1 MTNIWKNAMIS
12 KSKSKRH
19 EGDKMDKEHSRENL
33 QKEEKNIEERTVTE
47 DKTEESSSAEEAN
60 GEEIT
65 ADKPVAREAWNTV
78 YSREKRL
85 EELRRK
91 RMEAASKATNQQ
103 KKEPKQSVQN
113 DDHSASSADIE
124 KKSFHSEVVT
134 EEKEISDTTDNR
146 TEEKTVEEKTK
157 KSSVKSVSG
166 HLNMEK
172 IKKQLRRNITLWK
185 SEREMQKKRHANIRT
200 ELTPQEYGK
209 YLVREWFGGEWK
221 TSIITPI
228 LGVGVLILC
237 MNMIQGAAG
246 KSIPEPETEIQ
257 TESET
262 AYVYPEKDITIGSTG
277 CMLLHSPFIDSYP
290 DAEGNYD
297 FSTIYKYITPYYSA
311 PDFMTCEFEGSLAG
325 PDAGYSGYP
334 LFLSP
339 DVIIENIKDSGVDL
353 QFLATN
359 HVYDGGSDGFHR
371 TMQVYDEK
379 NIAFSGIREN
389 STAKQY
395 VVEEINGIKVGFIDY
410 VYETDGEGTNLNG
423 IPLMQED
430 WDLVNSFDYN
440 DLDSFYK
447 EMQSNIASM
456 KSEGAQ
462 FIIAQM
468 HWGIEYQLEEAD
480 YQDEIAQKLCDLGVN
495 AIIGGHPHCE
505 QPIDVLDTSDGSG
518 HMFCIYSEGNAL
530 SNQRTYLMDEMPT
543 GHTEDGAMVT
553 LTLHQD
559 SDGSVSIKDVDLL
572 PTWVYRYQDNDGSK
586 YYILPLDDVA
596 NIEKTTGISDIQQE
610 AQDSY
615 DRTMEELGPGLEK
628 AKQIF
633 GGSSVSTATAD
644 NKISN
649 TGTGSSLMNLG
660 VE

>member
-1 MTNIWKNAMIS
+1 
-12 KSKSKRH
+12 
-19 EGDKMDKEHSRENL
+19 MDEEHSRENL

-124 KKSFHSEVVT
+124 KKNHHLASET
-134 EEKEISDTTDNR
+134 ETCSMADTPEND
-146 TEEKTVEEKTK
+146 TEEKTVEEKPK
-157 KSSVKSVSG
+157 KSSAKSVSG
-166 HLNMEK
+166 GLNLEK

-237 MNMIQGAAG
+237 MNVIHGAAG
-246 KSIPEPETEIQ
+246 KSVPEQETEIQ

-262 AYVYPEKDITIGSTG
+262 AYIYPEKDITIGSTG

-325 PDAGYSGYP
+325 TDAGYSGYP

-389 STAKQY
+389 SSAKQY
-395 VVEEINGIKVGFIDY
+395 VVEEINGVKVGFIDY
-410 VYETDGEGTNLNG
+410 VYETDGTGTNLNG

-480 YQDEIAQKLCDLGVN
+480 YQDEMAQKLCDLGVN

-543 GHTEDGAMVT
+543 GHTEDGVMVT
-553 LTLHQD
+553 LTLHQNN
-559 SDGSVSIKDVDLL
+559 DGSVEIKDVDLL

>member
-1 MTNIWKNAMIS
+1 M
-12 KSKSKRH
+12 R
-19 EGDKMDKEHSRENL
+19 
-33 QKEEKNIEERTVTE
+33 EKNMDEEHNRESLQNEETE
-47 DKTEESSSAEEAN
+47 
-60 GEEIT
+60 
-65 ADKPVAREAWNTV
+65 KPIVREAWNTV

-91 RMEAASKATNQQ
+91 RMAEAQTQ
-103 KKEPKQSVQN
+103 KKKADDKAVLPDLDPEETDPEETEDIPK
-113 DDHSASSADIE
+113 
-124 KKSFHSEVVT
+124 KK
-134 EEKEISDTTDNR
+134 
-146 TEEKTVEEKTK
+146 KTVK
-157 KSSVKSVSG
+157 KLTSTT
-166 HLNMEK
+166 LNLDT
-172 IKKQLRRNITLWK
+172 IKKYCKKTFNLWK
-185 SEREMQKKRHANIRT
+185 SEREMQRKRHANIRT

-209 YLVREWFGGEWK
+209 YLVREWFSGEWK
-221 TSIITPI
+221 TSLITPVVGI
-228 LGVGVLILC
+228 GVIMLC
-237 MNMIQGAAG
+237 VNVIHGAGGINKA
-246 KSIPEPETEIQ
+246 IPETEIQ

-262 AYVYPEKDITIGSTG
+262 ETTYIYPEKDITIGSTG

-297 FSTIYKYITPYYSA
+297 FSSIYKYITPYYSA

-339 DVIIENIKDSGVDL
+339 DVIIENIRDAGVDL
-353 QFLATN
+353 QFLASN

-371 TMQVYDEK
+371 TMEVYNQK
-379 NIAFSGIREN
+379 SIAFSGVREKN
-389 STAKQY
+389 TDKQY
-395 VVEEINGIKVGFIDY
+395 TIEDINGIKVGFIDY

-430 WDLVNSFDYN
+430 WDLVNTFDYN
-440 DLDSFYK
+440 DLNSFYT
-447 EMQSNIASM
+447 EIQHNIASM
-456 KSEGAQ
+456 KTEGAQ

-468 HWGIEYQLEEAD
+468 HWGTEYQLEEST
-480 YQDEIAQKLCDLGVN
+480 YQDEMAQKLCDLGVN

-505 QPIDVLDTSDGSG
+505 QPIDVLNASNGSG

-543 GHTEDGAMVT
+543 GHTEDGVMVT

-559 SDGSVSIKDVDLL
+559 SNGNVTIKDIDLL
-572 PTWVYRYQDNDGSK
+572 PTWVYRYQDNAGSK

-596 NIEKTTGISDIQQE
+596 NIETTTGISDIKQE

-615 DRTMEELGPGLEK
+615 DRTMEELGPGLKK
-628 AKQIF
+628 AKQVF
-633 GGSSVSTATAD
+633 GGSSET
-644 NKISN
+644 N
-649 TGTGSSLMNLG
+649 TGLKKSTGSTHITLG

>member
-33 QKEEKNIEERTVTE
+33 QKEEKNIEECTVAE
-47 DKTEESSSAEEAN
+47 EKTEESSSAEEAN

-85 EELRRK
+85 EELRRR

-103 KKEPKQSVQN
+103 KKDPKQSVQN
-113 DDHSASSADIE
+113 DDNSQSNTNIE

-166 HLNMEK
+166 HLNLEK

-480 YQDEIAQKLCDLGVN
+480 YQDEIAQKLCDMGVN

-543 GHTEDGAMVT
+543 GHTEDGVMVT
-553 LTLHQD
+553 LTLHQNG
-559 SDGSVSIKDVDLL
+559 DGSVEIKDIDLL

-633 GGSSVSTATAD
+633 GGSSVSTATTD
-644 NKISN
+644 NKTSN

>member
-1 MTNIWKNAMIS
+1 
-12 KSKSKRH
+12 
-19 EGDKMDKEHSRENL
+19 MDEEHNRESL
-33 QKEEKNIEERTVTE
+33 QNEETE
-47 DKTEESSSAEEAN
+47 
-60 GEEIT
+60 
-65 ADKPVAREAWNTV
+65 KPIVREAWNTV

-91 RMEAASKATNQQ
+91 RMAEAQTQIKKA
-103 KKEPKQSVQN
+103 
-113 DDHSASSADIE
+113 DDKAVLPDLDP
-124 KKSFHSEVVT
+124 
-134 EEKEISDTTDNR
+134 EEKEDIPKKKKAVKKPTSSTLNLDT
-146 TEEKTVEEKTK
+146 
-157 KSSVKSVSG
+157 
-166 HLNMEK
+166 
-172 IKKQLRRNITLWK
+172 IKKHCKKTFNLWK
-185 SEREMQKKRHANIRT
+185 SEREMQRKRHANIRT

-209 YLVREWFGGEWK
+209 YLVREWFSGEWK
-221 TSIITPI
+221 TSLITPVI
-228 LGVGVLILC
+228 GIGVIMLC
-237 MNMIQGAAG
+237 VNVIHGAGGINKA
-246 KSIPEPETEIQ
+246 IPETEIQ

-262 AYVYPEKDITIGSTG
+262 ETTYIYPEKDITIGSTG

-297 FSTIYKYITPYYSA
+297 FSSIYKYITPYYSA

-339 DVIIENIKDSGVDL
+339 DVIIENIRDAGVDL
-353 QFLATN
+353 QFLASN

-371 TMQVYDEK
+371 TMEVYNQK
-379 NIAFSGIREN
+379 NIAFSGVREKN
-389 STAKQY
+389 TDKQY
-395 VVEEINGIKVGFIDY
+395 TIEDINGIKVGFIDY

-430 WDLVNSFDYN
+430 WDLVNTFDYN
-440 DLDSFYK
+440 DLNSFYT
-447 EMQSNIASM
+447 EIQHNIASM
-456 KSEGAQ
+456 KTEGAQ

-468 HWGIEYQLEEAD
+468 HWGTEYQLEEST
-480 YQDEIAQKLCDLGVN
+480 YQDEMAQKLCDLGVN

-505 QPIDVLDTSDGSG
+505 QPIDVLSSSNGSD

-543 GHTEDGAMVT
+543 GHTEDGVMVT

-559 SDGSVSIKDVDLL
+559 SNGNVTIKDIDLL
-572 PTWVYRYQDNDGSK
+572 PTWVYRYQDNAGSK

-596 NIEKTTGISDIQQE
+596 NIETTTGISDIKQE

-615 DRTMEELGPGLEK
+615 DRTMEELGPGLKK
-628 AKQIF
+628 AKQVF
-633 GGSSVSTATAD
+633 GGSSET
-644 NKISN
+644 N
-649 TGTGSSLMNLG
+649 TGLKNSTGSTPITLG

>member
-1 MTNIWKNAMIS
+1 
-12 KSKSKRH
+12 
-19 EGDKMDKEHSRENL
+19 MDEEHNRENL
-33 QKEEKNIEERTVTE
+33 QNEETE
-47 DKTEESSSAEEAN
+47 
-60 GEEIT
+60 
-65 ADKPVAREAWNTV
+65 KPIVREAWNTV

-91 RMEAASKATNQQ
+91 RMAEAQTP
-103 KKEPKQSVQN
+103 KKKT
-113 DDHSASSADIE
+113 DDKTILPDLGP
-124 KKSFHSEVVT
+124 
-134 EEKEISDTTDNR
+134 EEKEDIPKKKKAVKKPTSSTLNLDT
-146 TEEKTVEEKTK
+146 
-157 KSSVKSVSG
+157 
-166 HLNMEK
+166 
-172 IKKQLRRNITLWK
+172 IKKHCKKTFNLWK
-185 SEREMQKKRHANIRT
+185 SEREMQRKRHANIRT

-209 YLVREWFGGEWK
+209 YLVREWFSGEWK
-221 TSIITPI
+221 TSLITPVVGI
-228 LGVGVLILC
+228 GVIMLC
-237 MNMIQGAAG
+237 VNVIHGAGGINKA
-246 KSIPEPETEIQ
+246 IPETEIQ

-262 AYVYPEKDITIGSTG
+262 ETTYIYPEKDITIGSTG

-297 FSTIYKYITPYYSA
+297 FSSIYKYITPYYSA

-339 DVIIENIKDSGVDL
+339 DVIIENIRDAGVDL
-353 QFLATN
+353 QFLASN

-371 TMQVYDEK
+371 TMEVYNQK
-379 NIAFSGIREN
+379 SIAFSGVREKN
-389 STAKQY
+389 TDKQY
-395 VVEEINGIKVGFIDY
+395 TIEDINGIKVGFIDY

-430 WDLVNSFDYN
+430 WDLVNTFDYN
-440 DLDSFYK
+440 DLNSFYT
-447 EMQSNIASM
+447 EIQHNIASM
-456 KSEGAQ
+456 KTEGAQ

-468 HWGIEYQLEEAD
+468 HWGTEYQLEEST
-480 YQDEIAQKLCDLGVN
+480 YQDEMAQKLCDLGVN

-505 QPIDVLDTSDGSG
+505 QPIDVLNASNGSG

-543 GHTEDGAMVT
+543 GHTEDGVMVT

-559 SDGSVSIKDVDLL
+559 SNGNVTIKDIDLL
-572 PTWVYRYQDNDGSK
+572 PTWVYRYQDNAGSK

-596 NIEKTTGISDIQQE
+596 NIETTTGISDIKQE

-615 DRTMEELGPGLEK
+615 DRTMEELGPGLKK
-628 AKQIF
+628 AKQVF
-633 GGSSVSTATAD
+633 GGSSET
-644 NKISN
+644 N
-649 TGTGSSLMNLG
+649 TGLKKSTGSTHITLG

>member
-1 MTNIWKNAMIS
+1 
-12 KSKSKRH
+12 
-19 EGDKMDKEHSRENL
+19 MDEEHNRESL
-33 QKEEKNIEERTVTE
+33 QNEETE
-47 DKTEESSSAEEAN
+47 
-60 GEEIT
+60 
-65 ADKPVAREAWNTV
+65 KPIVREAWDTV

-91 RMEAASKATNQQ
+91 RMAEAQTQ
-103 KKEPKQSVQN
+103 KKKADDKAVLPDLDPEETDPEETKDIPKKKKTV
-113 DDHSASSADIE
+113 
-124 KKSFHSEVVT
+124 KKSTSST
-134 EEKEISDTTDNR
+134 LNLDT
-146 TEEKTVEEKTK
+146 
-157 KSSVKSVSG
+157 
-166 HLNMEK
+166 
-172 IKKQLRRNITLWK
+172 IKKYCKKTFNLWK
-185 SEREMQKKRHANIRT
+185 SEREMQRKRHANIRT

-209 YLVREWFGGEWK
+209 YLVREWFSGEWK
-221 TSIITPI
+221 TSLITPVVGI
-228 LGVGVLILC
+228 GVLMLC
-237 MNMIQGAAG
+237 VNVIHGAGGIA
-246 KSIPEPETEIQ
+246 KAIPETEIQ

-262 AYVYPEKDITIGSTG
+262 ETTYIYPEKDITIGSTG

-297 FSTIYKYITPYYSA
+297 FSSIYKYITPYYSA

-339 DVIIENIKDSGVDL
+339 DVIIENIRDAGVDL
-353 QFLATN
+353 QFLASN

-371 TMQVYDEK
+371 TMEVYNQK
-379 NIAFSGIREN
+379 NIAFSGVREKN
-389 STAKQY
+389 TDKQY
-395 VVEEINGIKVGFIDY
+395 TIEDINGIKVGFIDY

-430 WDLVNSFDYN
+430 WDLVNTFDYN
-440 DLDSFYK
+440 DLNSFYT
-447 EMQSNIASM
+447 EIQHNIASM
-456 KSEGAQ
+456 KTEGAQ

-468 HWGIEYQLEEAD
+468 HWGTEYQLEEST
-480 YQDEIAQKLCDLGVN
+480 YQDEMAQKLCDLGVN

-505 QPIDVLDTSDGSG
+505 QPIDVLNASNGSG

-543 GHTEDGAMVT
+543 GHTEDGVMVT

-559 SDGSVSIKDVDLL
+559 SNGNVTIKDIDLL
-572 PTWVYRYQDNDGSK
+572 PTWVYRYQDNAGSK

-596 NIEKTTGISDIQQE
+596 NIETTTGISDIKQE

-615 DRTMEELGPGLEK
+615 DRTMEELGPGLKK
-628 AKQIF
+628 AKQVF
-633 GGSSVSTATAD
+633 GGSSET
-644 NKISN
+644 N
-649 TGTGSSLMNLG
+649 TGLKKSTGSTHITLG

>member
-1 MTNIWKNAMIS
+1 
-12 KSKSKRH
+12 
-19 EGDKMDKEHSRENL
+19 MDKEHSRENL
-33 QKEEKNIEERTVTE
+33 QKEEKNIKERIVTE
-47 DKTEESSSAEEAN
+47 DKTEESSSAEEAR

-85 EELRRK
+85 EELRRR

-103 KKEPKQSVQN
+103 KKDPKQSVQN

-124 KKSFHSEVVT
+124 KKNHHLASET
-134 EEKEISDTTDNR
+134 ETCSMADAPEND
-146 TEEKTVEEKTK
+146 TEEKTVEEKPK
-157 KSSVKSVSG
+157 KSSAKSVPG
-166 HLNMEK
+166 GLNLEK

-371 TMQVYDEK
+371 TMQVYDEN

-480 YQDEIAQKLCDLGVN
+480 YQDEMAQKLCDLGVN

-543 GHTEDGAMVT
+543 GHTEDGVMVT
-553 LTLHQD
+553 LTLHQN
-559 SDGSVSIKDVDLL
+559 SDGSVEIKDVDLL

-586 YYILPLDDVA
+586 YYILPLDDVE
-596 NIEKTTGISDIQQE
+596 NLEKTTGISDIQQE

-644 NKISN
+644 NKTSN

>member
-1 MTNIWKNAMIS
+1 MTNFMITFMIS
-12 KSKSKRH
+12 ENKPKEH
-19 EGDKMDKEHSRENL
+19 EGEKMDEEHSRKQL
-33 QKEEKNIEERTVTE
+33 QKESISPGKNV
-47 DKTEESSSAEEAN
+47 
-60 GEEIT
+60 
-65 ADKPVAREAWNTV
+65 VRENWDTV

-85 EELRRK
+85 EALRK
-91 RMEAASKATNQQ
+91 TRMEATSHNSFSKSAAGSMNQ
-103 KKEPKQSVQN
+103 KK
-113 DDHSASSADIE
+113 
-124 KKSFHSEVVT
+124 
-134 EEKEISDTTDNR
+134 
-146 TEEKTVEEKTK
+146 
-157 KSSVKSVSG
+157 
-166 HLNMEK
+166 
-172 IKKQLRRNITLWK
+172 IKRQLQRNISLWK
-185 SEREMQKKRHANIRT
+185 AERDMQRRRHANIRT
-200 ELTPQEYGK
+200 GLTSQEYGK
-209 YLVREWFGGEWK
+209 YLIQAWFRGEWK
-221 TSIITPI
+221 TSLITPVI
-228 LGVGVLILC
+228 GAGLLILLG
-237 MNMIQGAAG
+237 NGIYGAAG
-246 KSIPEPETEIQ
+246 NVSAEPETEMQ

-290 DAEGNYD
+290 DTEGNYD
-297 FSTIYKYITPYYSA
+297 FSSIYKYITPYYSA

-379 NIAFSGIREN
+379 NIAFSGIREKN
-389 STAKQY
+389 TDKQY
-395 VVEEINGIKVGFIDY
+395 VVEEINGVKVGFIDY

-456 KSEGAQ
+456 QSDGAQ

-468 HWGIEYQLEEAD
+468 HWGMEYQLEEAD
-480 YQDEIAQKLCDLGVN
+480 YQDEMAQKLCDLGVN
-495 AIIGGHPHCE
+495 AVIGGHPHCE

-530 SNQRTYLMDEMPT
+530 SNQRAYLMDEMPT
-543 GHTEDGAMVT
+543 GHTEDGVMVT
-553 LTLHQD
+553 LTLHQ
-559 SDGSVSIKDVDLL
+559 SADGSVKIKDISLL

-586 YYILPLDDVA
+586 YYILPLDDVT
-596 NIEKTTGISDIQQE
+596 NIEKTTGIRDIQQE

-628 AKQIF
+628 AKQVF
-633 GGSSVSTATAD
+633 GKSGSSAVTDIGICTSFY
-644 NKISN
+644 
-649 TGTGSSLMNLG
+649 SSEQMF
-660 VE
+660 

>member
-1 MTNIWKNAMIS
+1 
-12 KSKSKRH
+12 
-19 EGDKMDKEHSRENL
+19 MDEEHSRENL
-33 QKEEKNIEERTVTE
+33 QIEEKNIEERTVTE
-47 DKTEESSSAEEAN
+47 DKTEESSLAGEAN
-60 GEEIT
+60 EEEIAT
-65 ADKPVAREAWNTV
+65 AKPIAREAWNAV

-103 KKEPKQSVQN
+103 KKDPKQSVQN

-124 KKSFHSEVVT
+124 KKNHHLSSET
-134 EEKEISDTTDNR
+134 ETCSMADAPEND
-146 TEEKTVEEKTK
+146 TEEKTVEEKPK
-157 KSSVKSVSG
+157 KSSAKSVPG
-166 HLNMEK
+166 GLNLEK

-447 EMQSNIASM
+447 EIQNNIASM

-480 YQDEIAQKLCDLGVN
+480 YQDEMAQKLCDLGVN

-553 LTLHQD
+553 LTLHQNG
-559 SDGSVSIKDVDLL
+559 DGSVEIKDIDLL

-586 YYILPLDDVA
+586 YYILPLDDVE
-596 NIEKTTGISDIQQE
+596 NLEKTTGISAIQQE

-644 NKISN
+644 NKTSN

>member
-1 MTNIWKNAMIS
+1 
-12 KSKSKRH
+12 
-19 EGDKMDKEHSRENL
+19 MDEEHSRESL
-33 QKEEKNIEERTVTE
+33 SKEEENTEAQAVTE
-47 DKTEESSSAEEAN
+47 EDSSASKEDTQETTPT
-60 GEEIT
+60 EKSVT
-65 ADKPVAREAWNTV
+65 REAWNTV

-91 RMEAASKATNQQ
+91 RMEATSQAADKSKKESKKGIQNPVDEHVTDEHAEKDTTEQGTKEKEASK
-103 KKEPKQSVQN
+103 
-113 DDHSASSADIE
+113 
-124 KKSFHSEVVT
+124 
-134 EEKEISDTTDNR
+134 
-146 TEEKTVEEKTK
+146 KTK
-157 KSSVKSVSG
+157 KPGRKSTSG
-166 HLNMEK
+166 GLDLEK
-172 IKKQLRRNITLWK
+172 IKKQFQRNRNLWK
-185 SEREMQKKRHANIRT
+185 SEREMQQRRHANIRT

-209 YLVREWFGGEWK
+209 YLIREWFGGEWK
-221 TSIITPI
+221 TSLITPI
-228 LGVGVLILC
+228 LGVGVLVLC
-237 MNMIQGAAG
+237 VNMVHGALSSG
-246 KSIPEPETEIQ
+246 KAVTETEIE

-262 AYVYPEKDITIGSTG
+262 VHVYPEKDITIGSTG

-290 DAEGNYD
+290 DTEGNYD
-297 FSTIYKYITPYYSA
+297 FSEIYKYITAYYSE

-325 PDAGYSGYP
+325 PEAGYSGYP

-339 DVIIENIKDSGVDL
+339 DIIIENIRDSGVDL

-379 NIAFSGIREN
+379 NIAFSGVREEN
-389 STAKQY
+389 TDKQY
-395 VVEEINGIKVGFIDY
+395 IVEDINGIKVGFIDY

-423 IPLMQED
+423 IPLVQED

-447 EMQSNIASM
+447 EMKSNISAM
-456 KSEGAQ
+456 KAEGAQ

-468 HWGIEYQLEEAD
+468 HWGTEYQLEEAD
-480 YQDEIAQKLCDLGVN
+480 YQDEMAQRLCDLGVN

-505 QPIDVLDTSDGSG
+505 QPIDVLDTSDGSS

-559 SDGSVSIKDVDLL
+559 SDGSVKIKDVDLL
-572 PTWVYRYQDNDGSK
+572 PTWVYRYQDNAGSK

-596 NIEKTTGISDIQQE
+596 NIEKTTGISDIKQE

-628 AKQIF
+628 AKQVF
-633 GGSSVSTATAD
+633 GGSSVSAVSGGQAG
-644 NKISN
+644 N
-649 TGTGSSLMNLG
+649 TGSTGSSLMNLG
-660 VE
+660 IE

>member
-1 MTNIWKNAMIS
+1 
-12 KSKSKRH
+12 
-19 EGDKMDKEHSRENL
+19 MDEEHSRENL

-124 KKSFHSEVVT
+124 KKNHHLASET
-134 EEKEISDTTDNR
+134 ETCSMADTPEND
-146 TEEKTVEEKTK
+146 TEEKTVEEKPK
-157 KSSVKSVSG
+157 KSSAKSVPG
-166 HLNMEK
+166 GLNLEK

-237 MNMIQGAAG
+237 MNVIHGAAG
-246 KSIPEPETEIQ
+246 KSIPEQETEIQ

-262 AYVYPEKDITIGSTG
+262 AYIYPEKDITIGSTG

-430 WDLVNSFDYN
+430 WDLVNTFDYN

-480 YQDEIAQKLCDLGVN
+480 YQDEMAQKLCDLGVN

-633 GGSSVSTATAD
+633 GGSSVSTATVD

>member
-47 DKTEESSSAEEAN
+47 DKIEESSSVEEAS

-85 EELRRK
+85 EELRRR

-103 KKEPKQSVQN
+103 KKDPKQSVQN
-113 DDHSASSADIE
+113 DDNSQSNTNIE

-166 HLNMEK
+166 HLNLEK

-237 MNMIQGAAG
+237 MNMIHGAAG

-480 YQDEIAQKLCDLGVN
+480 YQDEMAQKLCDLGVN

-543 GHTEDGAMVT
+543 GHTEDGVMVT
-553 LTLHQD
+553 LTLHQN
-559 SDGSVSIKDVDLL
+559 SDGSVEIKDIDLL

-633 GGSSVSTATAD
+633 GGSSVSTAKTD
-644 NKISN
+644 NKTSN

>member
-33 QKEEKNIEERTVTE
+33 QKEENNIEERTVTE
-47 DKTEESSSAEEAN
+47 DKIEESSSVEEAS

-124 KKSFHSEVVT
+124 KKNHHLASET
-134 EEKEISDTTDNR
+134 ETCSMADTPEND
-146 TEEKTVEEKTK
+146 TEEKTVEEKPK
-157 KSSVKSVSG
+157 KSSAKFVPG
-166 HLNMEK
+166 GLNLEK

-237 MNMIQGAAG
+237 MNVIHGAAG
-246 KSIPEPETEIQ
+246 KSVPEQETEIQ

-262 AYVYPEKDITIGSTG
+262 AYIYPEKDITIGSTG

-389 STAKQY
+389 SSAKQY

-430 WDLVNSFDYN
+430 WDLVNTFDYN

-480 YQDEIAQKLCDLGVN
+480 YQDEMAQKLCDLGVN

-543 GHTEDGAMVT
+543 GHTEDGVMVT
-553 LTLHQD
+553 LTLHQNN
-559 SDGSVSIKDVDLL
+559 DGSVEIKDVDLL

>member
-1 MTNIWKNAMIS
+1 
-12 KSKSKRH
+12 
-19 EGDKMDKEHSRENL
+19 MDEEHSRESLPEDGMDAENTRE
-33 QKEEKNIEERTVTE
+33 KEHG
-47 DKTEESSSAEEAN
+47 TEENSVTKS
-60 GEEIT
+60 IT
-65 ADKPVAREAWNTV
+65 ETDKPVVREAWNTV

-91 RMEAASKATNQQ
+91 RMEAASQKTNKAKEEPQ
-103 KKEPKQSVQN
+103 KDIQ
-113 DDHSASSADIE
+113 DDHSE
-124 KKSFHSEVVT
+124 
-134 EEKEISDTTDNR
+134 SDTEI
-146 TEEKTVEEKTK
+146 EENENKTVSDPVTDTNEVTKTTDSDTGENTETPKTK
-157 KSSVKSVSG
+157 K
-166 HLNMEK
+166 K
-172 IKKQLRRNITLWK
+172 IKKTVSGDLDLRKIKRQFRRNVNLWK

-200 ELTPQEYGK
+200 ELTPQEYGR

-221 TSIITPI
+221 TSILTPI
-228 LGVGVLILC
+228 LGVGIVILC
-237 MNMIQGAAG
+237 VNVIHGAVGHVKTA
-246 KSIPEPETEIQ
+246 PETEIE

-311 PDFMTCEFEGSLAG
+311 PDFMTCEFEGALAG
-325 PDAGYSGYP
+325 PEAGYSGYP

-339 DVIIENIKDSGVDL
+339 DIIIENIKDSGVDL

-359 HVYDGGSDGFHR
+359 HIYDGGSDGFHR

-379 NIAFSGIREN
+379 NIAFSGVREKN
-389 STAKQY
+389 SDKQY
-395 VVEEINGIKVGFIDY
+395 VVEEINGVKVGFIDY
-410 VYETDGEGTNLNG
+410 VYETDGTGTNLNG
-423 IPLMQED
+423 IPLAEED

-447 EMQSNIASM
+447 EMQNNIASM
-456 KSEGAQ
+456 KSDGAQ

-480 YQDEIAQKLCDLGVN
+480 YQDEMAQKLCDLGVN

-553 LTLHQD
+553 LTLHQN
-559 SDGSVSIKDVDLL
+559 SDGSVEIKDIDLL

-615 DRTMEELGPGLEK
+615 DRTIEELGSGLEK
-628 AKQIF
+628 AKQVF
-633 GGSSVSTATAD
+633 GGSSISTTTTG
-644 NKISN
+644 N
-649 TGTGSSLMNLG
+649 TSGNTGSSLMNLG

>member
-1 MTNIWKNAMIS
+1 
-12 KSKSKRH
+12 
-19 EGDKMDKEHSRENL
+19 MDEEHNRESL
-33 QKEEKNIEERTVTE
+33 QNEETE
-47 DKTEESSSAEEAN
+47 
-60 GEEIT
+60 
-65 ADKPVAREAWNTV
+65 KPIVREAWNTV

-91 RMEAASKATNQQ
+91 RMAEAQTQ
-103 KKEPKQSVQN
+103 KKKADDKAVFPDLDPEETDPEETEDIPKKKKAVKKPT
-113 DDHSASSADIE
+113 SS
-124 KKSFHSEVVT
+124 T
-134 EEKEISDTTDNR
+134 LNLDT
-146 TEEKTVEEKTK
+146 
-157 KSSVKSVSG
+157 
-166 HLNMEK
+166 
-172 IKKQLRRNITLWK
+172 IKKHCKKTFNLWK
-185 SEREMQKKRHANIRT
+185 SEREMQRKRHANIRT

-209 YLVREWFGGEWK
+209 YLVREWFSGEWK
-221 TSIITPI
+221 TSLITPVI
-228 LGVGVLILC
+228 GIGVIMLC
-237 MNMIQGAAG
+237 VNVIHGAGGTNKA
-246 KSIPEPETEIQ
+246 IPETEIQ

-262 AYVYPEKDITIGSTG
+262 ETTYIYPEKDITIGSTG

-297 FSTIYKYITPYYSA
+297 FSSIYKYITPYYSA

-339 DVIIENIKDSGVDL
+339 DVIIENIRDAGVDL
-353 QFLATN
+353 QFLASN

-371 TMQVYDEK
+371 TMEVYNQK
-379 NIAFSGIREN
+379 NIAFSGVREKN
-389 STAKQY
+389 TDKQY
-395 VVEEINGIKVGFIDY
+395 TIEDIDGIKVGFIDY

-430 WDLVNSFDYN
+430 WDLVNTFDYN
-440 DLDSFYK
+440 DLNSFYT
-447 EMQSNIASM
+447 EIQHNIASM
-456 KSEGAQ
+456 KTEGAQ

-468 HWGIEYQLEEAD
+468 HWGTEYQLEEST
-480 YQDEIAQKLCDLGVN
+480 YQDEMAQKLCDLGVN

-505 QPIDVLDTSDGSG
+505 QPIDVLSSSNGSG

-543 GHTEDGAMVT
+543 GHTEDGVMVT

-559 SDGSVSIKDVDLL
+559 SNGNVTIKDIDLL
-572 PTWVYRYQDNDGSK
+572 PTWVYRYQDNAGSK

-596 NIEKTTGISDIQQE
+596 NIETTTGISDIKQE

-615 DRTMEELGPGLEK
+615 DRTMEELGPGLKK
-628 AKQIF
+628 AKQVF
-633 GGSSVSTATAD
+633 GGSSET
-644 NKISN
+644 N
-649 TGTGSSLMNLG
+649 TGLKNSTGSTHITLG

>member
-1 MTNIWKNAMIS
+1 MIS

-33 QKEEKNIEERTVTE
+33 QKEEKNIKERTVTE
-47 DKTEESSSAEEAN
+47 DKTEESSSAEEAR

-85 EELRRK
+85 EELRR
-91 RMEAASKATNQQ
+91 RHMEAASKATNQQ
-103 KKEPKQSVQN
+103 KKDPKQSVQN

-124 KKSFHSEVVT
+124 KKNHHLASET
-134 EEKEISDTTDNR
+134 ETCSMADTPEND
-146 TEEKTVEEKTK
+146 TEEKTVEEKPK
-157 KSSVKSVSG
+157 KSLAKSVPG
-166 HLNMEK
+166 GLNLEK

-262 AYVYPEKDITIGSTG
+262 AYLYPEKDITIGSTG

-480 YQDEIAQKLCDLGVN
+480 YQDEMAQKLCDLGVN

-543 GHTEDGAMVT
+543 GHTEDGVMVT
-553 LTLHQD
+553 LTLHQN
-559 SDGSVSIKDVDLL
+559 SDGSVEIKDVDLL

-586 YYILPLDDVA
+586 YYILPLDDVE
-596 NIEKTTGISDIQQE
+596 NLEKTTGISDIQQE

-615 DRTMEELGPGLEK
+615 DRTMEELGSGLEK

-644 NKISN
+644 NKTSN
-649 TGTGSSLMNLG
+649 TGIGSGLMNLG

>member
-33 QKEEKNIEERTVTE
+33 QKEENNIEERTVTE
-47 DKTEESSSAEEAN
+47 DKIEESSSVEEAS

-124 KKSFHSEVVT
+124 KKNHHLASET
-134 EEKEISDTTDNR
+134 ETCSMADTPEND
-146 TEEKTVEEKTK
+146 TEEKTVEEKPK
-157 KSSVKSVSG
+157 KSSAKSVPG
-166 HLNMEK
+166 GLNLEK

-237 MNMIQGAAG
+237 MNVIHGAAG
-246 KSIPEPETEIQ
+246 KSVPEQETEIQ

-262 AYVYPEKDITIGSTG
+262 AYISPEKDITIGSTG

-389 STAKQY
+389 SSAKQY

-430 WDLVNSFDYN
+430 WDLVNTFDYN

-480 YQDEIAQKLCDLGVN
+480 YQDEMAQKLCDLGVN

-543 GHTEDGAMVT
+543 GHTEDGVMVT
-553 LTLHQD
+553 LTLHQNN
-559 SDGSVSIKDVDLL
+559 DGSVEIKDVDLL

>member
-1 MTNIWKNAMIS
+1 MIS

-33 QKEEKNIEERTVTE
+33 QKEEKNIKERTVTE
-47 DKTEESSSAEEAN
+47 DKTEESSSAEEAR

-85 EELRRK
+85 EELRRR

-103 KKEPKQSVQN
+103 KKDPKQSVQN

-124 KKSFHSEVVT
+124 KKNHHLASET
-134 EEKEISDTTDNR
+134 ETCSMADTPEND
-146 TEEKTVEEKTK
+146 TEEKTVEEKPK
-157 KSSVKSVSG
+157 KSLAKSVPG
-166 HLNMEK
+166 GLNLEK

-262 AYVYPEKDITIGSTG
+262 AYLYPEKDITIGSTG

-325 PDAGYSGYP
+325 PDTGYSGYP

-371 TMQVYDEK
+371 TMQIYDEK

-480 YQDEIAQKLCDLGVN
+480 YQDEMAQKLCDLGVN

-543 GHTEDGAMVT
+543 GHTEDGVMVT
-553 LTLHQD
+553 LTLHQN
-559 SDGSVSIKDVDLL
+559 SDGSVEIKDVDLL

-586 YYILPLDDVA
+586 YYILPLDDVE
-596 NIEKTTGISDIQQE
+596 NLEKTTGISDIQQE

-615 DRTMEELGPGLEK
+615 DRTMEELGSGLEK

-644 NKISN
+644 NKTSN

>member
-1 MTNIWKNAMIS
+1 
-12 KSKSKRH
+12 
-19 EGDKMDKEHSRENL
+19 MDEEHSRENL

-124 KKSFHSEVVT
+124 KKNHHLASET
-134 EEKEISDTTDNR
+134 ETCSMADTPEND
-146 TEEKTVEEKTK
+146 TEEKTVEEKPK
-157 KSSVKSVSG
+157 KSSAKSVPG
-166 HLNMEK
+166 GLNLEK

-237 MNMIQGAAG
+237 MNVIHGAAG
-246 KSIPEPETEIQ
+246 KSIPEQETEIQ

-262 AYVYPEKDITIGSTG
+262 AYIYPEKDITIGSTG

-430 WDLVNSFDYN
+430 WDLVNTFDYN

-480 YQDEIAQKLCDLGVN
+480 YQDEMAQKLCDLGVN

-586 YYILPLDDVA
+586 YYILPLDDVDQ
-596 NIEKTTGISDIQQE
+596 IETITGISDIKQE

-633 GGSSVSTATAD
+633 GGSSVSTATVD

>member
-33 QKEEKNIEERTVTE
+33 QKEEKNIEERTVAE
-47 DKTEESSSAEEAN
+47 DKTEENSSVEEAN

-85 EELRRK
+85 EELRRR

-103 KKEPKQSVQN
+103 KKDPKQSVQN
-113 DDHSASSADIE
+113 DDNSQSNTNIE

-166 HLNMEK
+166 HLNLEK

-209 YLVREWFGGEWK
+209 YLVREWFSGEWK

-480 YQDEIAQKLCDLGVN
+480 YQDEMAQKLCDLGVN

-543 GHTEDGAMVT
+543 GHTEDGVMVT

-633 GGSSVSTATAD
+633 GGSSVSTATTD
-644 NKISN
+644 NKTSN

>member
-33 QKEEKNIEERTVTE
+33 QKEEKNIEERTVAE
-47 DKTEESSSAEEAN
+47 DKTEENSSAEEAN

-85 EELRRK
+85 EELRRR

-103 KKEPKQSVQN
+103 KKDPKQSVQN
-113 DDHSASSADIE
+113 DDNSQSNTNIE

-166 HLNMEK
+166 HLNLEK

-237 MNMIQGAAG
+237 MHMIQGAAG

-480 YQDEIAQKLCDLGVN
+480 YQDEMAQKLCDLGVN

-543 GHTEDGAMVT
+543 GHTEDGVMVT
-553 LTLHQD
+553 LTLHQNG
-559 SDGSVSIKDVDLL
+559 DGSVEIKDIDLL

-633 GGSSVSTATAD
+633 GGSSVSTATTD
-644 NKISN
+644 NKTSN

>member
-1 MTNIWKNAMIS
+1 MINFMIIFMIS
-12 KSKSKRH
+12 ENKPKEH
-19 EGDKMDKEHSRENL
+19 EGEKMDEEHSRKQL
-33 QKEEKNIEERTVTE
+33 QKESISPGKNV
-47 DKTEESSSAEEAN
+47 
-60 GEEIT
+60 
-65 ADKPVAREAWNTV
+65 VRENWDTV

-85 EELRRK
+85 EALRK
-91 RMEAASKATNQQ
+91 TRMEATSHNSFSKSASGSMNQ
-103 KKEPKQSVQN
+103 KKLK
-113 DDHSASSADIE
+113 
-124 KKSFHSEVVT
+124 
-134 EEKEISDTTDNR
+134 R
-146 TEEKTVEEKTK
+146 
-157 KSSVKSVSG
+157 
-166 HLNMEK
+166 
-172 IKKQLRRNITLWK
+172 QLQRNISLWK
-185 SEREMQKKRHANIRT
+185 AERDMQRRRHANIRT
-200 ELTPQEYGK
+200 GMTSQEYGK
-209 YLVREWFGGEWK
+209 YLIQAWFSGEWK
-221 TSIITPI
+221 TSLITPVI
-228 LGVGVLILC
+228 GAGLLILLG
-237 MNMIQGAAG
+237 NVIYGAAG
-246 KSIPEPETEIQ
+246 NVPTEPKTEVQ

-290 DAEGNYD
+290 DTEGNYD
-297 FSTIYKYITPYYSA
+297 FSSIYKYITPYYSA

-339 DVIIENIKDSGVDL
+339 DVIIENIKDIGVDL

-379 NIAFSGIREN
+379 NIAFSGIREKN
-389 STAKQY
+389 TDKQY
-395 VVEEINGIKVGFIDY
+395 VVEEINGVKVGFIDY

-447 EMQSNIASM
+447 EMQNNIASM

-468 HWGIEYQLEEAD
+468 HWGMEYQLEEAD
-480 YQDEIAQKLCDLGVN
+480 YQDEMAQKLCDLGVN
-495 AIIGGHPHCE
+495 AVIGGHPHCE

-530 SNQRTYLMDEMPT
+530 SNQRAYLMDEMPT
-543 GHTEDGAMVT
+543 GHTEDGVMVT
-553 LTLHQD
+553 LTLHQ
-559 SDGSVSIKDVDLL
+559 SADGSVKIKDISLL

-586 YYILPLDDVA
+586 YYILPLDDVT
-596 NIEKTTGISDIQQE
+596 NIEKTTGIRDIQQE

-628 AKQIF
+628 AKQVF
-633 GGSSVSTATAD
+633 GKSGSSAVTDIGICTSFY
-644 NKISN
+644 
-649 TGTGSSLMNLG
+649 SSEQMF
-660 VE
+660 

>member
-33 QKEEKNIEERTVTE
+33 QKEEKNIEERTVAE
-47 DKTEESSSAEEAN
+47 DKTEENSSVEEAN

-85 EELRRK
+85 EELRRR

-103 KKEPKQSVQN
+103 KKDPKQSVQN
-113 DDHSASSADIE
+113 DDNSQSNTNIE

-633 GGSSVSTATAD
+633 GGSSVSTATTD
-644 NKISN
+644 NKTSN

>member
-1 MTNIWKNAMIS
+1 
-12 KSKSKRH
+12 
-19 EGDKMDKEHSRENL
+19 MDEEHNRENL
-33 QKEEKNIEERTVTE
+33 QNEETE
-47 DKTEESSSAEEAN
+47 
-60 GEEIT
+60 
-65 ADKPVAREAWNTV
+65 KPIVREAWNTV

-91 RMEAASKATNQQ
+91 RMAEAQTQIKKA
-103 KKEPKQSVQN
+103 
-113 DDHSASSADIE
+113 DDKAVLPDLDP
-124 KKSFHSEVVT
+124 
-134 EEKEISDTTDNR
+134 EEKEDIPKKKKAVKKPTSSTLNLDT
-146 TEEKTVEEKTK
+146 
-157 KSSVKSVSG
+157 
-166 HLNMEK
+166 
-172 IKKQLRRNITLWK
+172 IKKHCKKTFNLWK
-185 SEREMQKKRHANIRT
+185 SEREMQRKRHANIRT

-209 YLVREWFGGEWK
+209 YLVREWFSGEWK
-221 TSIITPI
+221 TSLITPVVGI
-228 LGVGVLILC
+228 GVIMLC
-237 MNMIQGAAG
+237 VNVIHGAGGINKA
-246 KSIPEPETEIQ
+246 IPETEIQ

-262 AYVYPEKDITIGSTG
+262 ETTYIYPEKDITIGSTG

-297 FSTIYKYITPYYSA
+297 FSSIYKYITPYYSA

-339 DVIIENIKDSGVDL
+339 DVIIENIRDAGVDL
-353 QFLATN
+353 QFLASN

-371 TMQVYDEK
+371 TMEVYNQK
-379 NIAFSGIREN
+379 SIAFSGVREKN
-389 STAKQY
+389 TDKQY
-395 VVEEINGIKVGFIDY
+395 TIEDINGIKVGFIDY

-430 WDLVNSFDYN
+430 WDLVNTFDYN
-440 DLDSFYK
+440 DLNSFYT
-447 EMQSNIASM
+447 EIQHNIASM
-456 KSEGAQ
+456 KTEGAQ

-468 HWGIEYQLEEAD
+468 HWGTEYQLEEST
-480 YQDEIAQKLCDLGVN
+480 YQDEMAQKLCDLGVN

-505 QPIDVLDTSDGSG
+505 QPIDVLNASNGSG

-543 GHTEDGAMVT
+543 GHTEDGVMVT

-559 SDGSVSIKDVDLL
+559 SNGNVTIKDIDLL
-572 PTWVYRYQDNDGSK
+572 PTWVYRYQDNAGSK

-596 NIEKTTGISDIQQE
+596 NIETTTGISDIKQE

-615 DRTMEELGPGLEK
+615 DRTMEELGPGLKK
-628 AKQIF
+628 AKQVF
-633 GGSSVSTATAD
+633 GGSSET
-644 NKISN
+644 N
-649 TGTGSSLMNLG
+649 TGLKKSTGSTHITLG

>member
-1 MTNIWKNAMIS
+1 M
-12 KSKSKRH
+12 
-19 EGDKMDKEHSRENL
+19 
-33 QKEEKNIEERTVTE
+33 
-47 DKTEESSSAEEAN
+47 
-60 GEEIT
+60 
-65 ADKPVAREAWNTV
+65 
-78 YSREKRL
+78 
-85 EELRRK
+85 
-91 RMEAASKATNQQ
+91 
-103 KKEPKQSVQN
+103 
-113 DDHSASSADIE
+113 
-124 KKSFHSEVVT
+124 
-134 EEKEISDTTDNR
+134 
-146 TEEKTVEEKTK
+146 
-157 KSSVKSVSG
+157 
-166 HLNMEK
+166 
-172 IKKQLRRNITLWK
+172 
-185 SEREMQKKRHANIRT
+185 
-200 ELTPQEYGK
+200 
-209 YLVREWFGGEWK
+209 
-221 TSIITPI
+221 
-228 LGVGVLILC
+228 LILC
-237 MNMIQGAAG
+237 MNMIRGAAG

-262 AYVYPEKDITIGSTG
+262 AYLYPEKDITIGSTG

-447 EMQSNIASM
+447 EIQNNIASM

-480 YQDEIAQKLCDLGVN
+480 YQDEMAQKLCDLGVN

-543 GHTEDGAMVT
+543 GHTEDGVMVT
-553 LTLHQD
+553 LTLHQN
-559 SDGSVSIKDVDLL
+559 SDGSVEIKDVDLL

-586 YYILPLDDVA
+586 YYILPLDDVE
-596 NIEKTTGISDIQQE
+596 NLEKTTGISDIQQE

-615 DRTMEELGPGLEK
+615 DRTMEELGSGLEK

-644 NKISN
+644 NKTSN

>member
-1 MTNIWKNAMIS
+1 MG
-12 KSKSKRH
+12 
-19 EGDKMDKEHSRENL
+19 EEHSRENF

-47 DKTEESSSAEEAN
+47 DITEESSSAGEAN
-60 GEEIT
+60 GEEIAT
-65 ADKPVAREAWNTV
+65 AKPVEREAWNTV

-113 DDHSASSADIE
+113 DDQSASSADIE
-124 KKSFHSEVVT
+124 KKNHYLASET
-134 EEKEISDTTDNR
+134 ETCSMADTPEND
-146 TEEKTVEEKTK
+146 TEEKTVEEKPK
-157 KSSVKSVSG
+157 KSSAKYVPG
-166 HLNMEK
+166 GLNLEK

-200 ELTPQEYGK
+200 ELTLQEYGK

-410 VYETDGEGTNLNG
+410 VYEADGEGTNLNG

-447 EMQSNIASM
+447 EIQSNIASM

-480 YQDEIAQKLCDLGVN
+480 YQDEMAQKLCDLGVN

-543 GHTEDGAMVT
+543 GHTEDGVMVT
-553 LTLHQD
+553 LTLHQN
-559 SDGSVSIKDVDLL
+559 SDGSVEIKDVDLL

-586 YYILPLDDVA
+586 YYILPLDDVE
-596 NIEKTTGISDIQQE
+596 NLEKTTGISDIQQE

-615 DRTMEELGPGLEK
+615 DRTMEELGSGLEK

-644 NKISN
+644 NKTSN

>member
-1 MTNIWKNAMIS
+1 MIS

-33 QKEEKNIEERTVTE
+33 QKEEKNIKERIVTE
-47 DKTEESSSAEEAN
+47 DKTEESSSAEEAR

-85 EELRRK
+85 EELRRR

-103 KKEPKQSVQN
+103 KKDPKQSVQN

-124 KKSFHSEVVT
+124 KKNHHLASET
-134 EEKEISDTTDNR
+134 EMCSMADAPEND
-146 TEEKTVEEKTK
+146 TEEKTVEEKPK
-157 KSSVKSVSG
+157 KSSAKSVPG
-166 HLNMEK
+166 GLNLEK

-395 VVEEINGIKVGFIDY
+395 VVEDINGVKVGFIDY
-410 VYETDGEGTNLNG
+410 VYETDGTGTNLNG
-423 IPLMQED
+423 IPLAEDD

-480 YQDEIAQKLCDLGVN
+480 YQDEMAQKLCDLGVN

-553 LTLHQD
+553 LTLHQNG
-559 SDGSVSIKDVDLL
+559 DGSVEIKDIDLL

-586 YYILPLDDVA
+586 YYILPLDDVE
-596 NIEKTTGISDIQQE
+596 NLEKTTGISDIQQE

-644 NKISN
+644 NKTSN

>member
-12 KSKSKRH
+12 KSKSNRH

-124 KKSFHSEVVT
+124 KKNHHLASET
-134 EEKEISDTTDNR
+134 ETCSMADTPEND

-157 KSSVKSVSG
+157 KTSGKSVSG
-166 HLNMEK
+166 HLNLEK

-237 MNMIQGAAG
+237 MNVIHGAAG
-246 KSIPEPETEIQ
+246 KSVPEQETEIQ

-262 AYVYPEKDITIGSTG
+262 AYIYPEKDITIGSTG

-389 STAKQY
+389 SSAKQY

-430 WDLVNSFDYN
+430 WDLVNTFDYN

-480 YQDEIAQKLCDLGVN
+480 YQDEMAQKLCDLGVN

-543 GHTEDGAMVT
+543 GHTEDGVMVT
-553 LTLHQD
+553 LTLHQNN
-559 SDGSVSIKDVDLL
+559 DGSVEIKDVDLL

>member
-85 EELRRK
+85 EELRRR

-103 KKEPKQSVQN
+103 KKDPKQSVQN
-113 DDHSASSADIE
+113 DDNSQSNTNIE

-237 MNMIQGAAG
+237 MNVIHGAAG
-246 KSIPEPETEIQ
+246 KSVPEQETEIQ

-262 AYVYPEKDITIGSTG
+262 AYIYPEKDITIGSTG

-430 WDLVNSFDYN
+430 WDLVNTFDYN

-480 YQDEIAQKLCDLGVN
+480 YQDEMAQKLCDLGVN

-543 GHTEDGAMVT
+543 GHTEDGVMVT
-553 LTLHQD
+553 LTLHQNN
-559 SDGSVSIKDVDLL
+559 DGSVEIKDVDLL

>member
-1 MTNIWKNAMIS
+1 
-12 KSKSKRH
+12 
-19 EGDKMDKEHSRENL
+19 MDKEHSRENL
-33 QKEEKNIEERTVTE
+33 QKEEKNIKERIVTE
-47 DKTEESSSAEEAN
+47 DKTEESSSAEEAR

-85 EELRRK
+85 EELRRR

-103 KKEPKQSVQN
+103 KKDPKQSVQN

-124 KKSFHSEVVT
+124 KKNHHLASET
-134 EEKEISDTTDNR
+134 ETCSMADTPEND
-146 TEEKTVEEKTK
+146 TEEKTVEEKPK
-157 KSSVKSVSG
+157 KSSAKSVPG
-166 HLNMEK
+166 GLNLEK

-237 MNMIQGAAG
+237 MIMIHGAAG

-262 AYVYPEKDITIGSTG
+262 AYLYPEKDITIGSTG

-447 EMQSNIASM
+447 EIQSNIASM

-480 YQDEIAQKLCDLGVN
+480 YQDEMAQKLCDLGVN

-553 LTLHQD
+553 LTLHQNG
-559 SDGSVSIKDVDLL
+559 DGSVEIKDIDLL

-586 YYILPLDDVA
+586 YYILPLDDVE
-596 NIEKTTGISDIQQE
+596 NLEKTTGISDIQQE

-615 DRTMEELGPGLEK
+615 DRTMEELGSGLEK

-644 NKISN
+644 NKTSN

>member
-1 MTNIWKNAMIS
+1 
-12 KSKSKRH
+12 
-19 EGDKMDKEHSRENL
+19 MDEEHSRENL

-124 KKSFHSEVVT
+124 KKNHHLASET
-134 EEKEISDTTDNR
+134 ETCSMADTPEND
-146 TEEKTVEEKTK
+146 TEEKTVEEKPK
-157 KSSVKSVSG
+157 KSSAKSVPG
-166 HLNMEK
+166 GLNLEK

-262 AYVYPEKDITIGSTG
+262 VYVYPEKDITIGSTG

-480 YQDEIAQKLCDLGVN
+480 YQDEMAQKLCDLGVN

-633 GGSSVSTATAD
+633 GGSSVSTATTD
-644 NKISN
+644 NKTSN

>member
-12 KSKSKRH
+12 KSKSNRH
-19 EGDKMDKEHSRENL
+19 EGDKMDEEHSRENL

-47 DKTEESSSAEEAN
+47 DKIEESSSAEEAN

-103 KKEPKQSVQN
+103 KKDPKQSVQN
-113 DDHSASSADIE
+113 DDNSQSNTNIE

-480 YQDEIAQKLCDLGVN
+480 YQDEMAQKLCDLGVN

-543 GHTEDGAMVT
+543 GHTEDGVMVT
-553 LTLHQD
+553 LTLHQNN
-559 SDGSVSIKDVDLL
+559 DGSVEIKDVDLL

-633 GGSSVSTATAD
+633 GGSSVSTATTD
-644 NKISN
+644 NKTSN

>member
-33 QKEEKNIEERTVTE
+33 QKEENNIEERTVTE
-47 DKTEESSSAEEAN
+47 DKIEESSSVEEAS

-124 KKSFHSEVVT
+124 KKNHHLASET
-134 EEKEISDTTDNR
+134 EKCSMADTPEND

-166 HLNMEK
+166 HLNLEK

-237 MNMIQGAAG
+237 MNVIHGAAG
-246 KSIPEPETEIQ
+246 KSVPEQETEIQ

-262 AYVYPEKDITIGSTG
+262 AYISPEKDITIGSTG

-389 STAKQY
+389 SSAKQY

-480 YQDEIAQKLCDLGVN
+480 YQDEMAQKLCDLGVN

-543 GHTEDGAMVT
+543 GHTEDGVMVT
-553 LTLHQD
+553 LTLHQNN
-559 SDGSVSIKDVDLL
+559 DGSVEIKDVDLL